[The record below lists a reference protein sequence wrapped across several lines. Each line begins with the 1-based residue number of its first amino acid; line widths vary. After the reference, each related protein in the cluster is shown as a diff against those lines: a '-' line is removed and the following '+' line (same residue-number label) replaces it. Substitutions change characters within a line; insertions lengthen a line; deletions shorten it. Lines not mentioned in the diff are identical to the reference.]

1 MINDES
7 KHSEMTNDTNLV
19 WQLLVKKRKFVLLT
33 TLLITITVYVFTS
46 PWVIKPKYKSE
57 IIVYPPGTNSAKI
70 FIERDP
76 RFGADKE
83 IDEHIQIFES
93 VKLRDSIIHKYDLV
107 THYNI
112 DTAGPTK
119 AYQLH
124 AEYNDNIKID
134 RTRYNSIMVTVYDT
148 DPVLAAAIAN
158 DIITIGDKVK
168 NEIIHTNLMQIFYS
182 IEREFK
188 LKSNALD
195 EMALKVNAATKSTI
209 AEGAKIATL
218 NTTDIIRQQANIQS
232 YIKVYTEQRKND
244 LARLLQQYLNLME
257 SYFLLQQ
264 NYLQAFTNAN
274 SDVPSCYI
282 ISPAEVSY
290 KKAFPPRLLLTLAG
304 GAFGFF
310 TAWFIVIVINKFNQP

>member
-1 MINDES
+1 
-7 KHSEMTNDTNLV
+7 
-19 WQLLVKKRKFVLLT
+19 
-33 TLLITITVYVFTS
+33 
-46 PWVIKPKYKSE
+46 
-57 IIVYPPGTNSAKI
+57 
-70 FIERDP
+70 
-76 RFGADKE
+76 
-83 IDEHIQIFES
+83 
-93 VKLRDSIIHKYDLV
+93 
-107 THYNI
+107 
-112 DTAGPTK
+112 
-119 AYQLH
+119 
-124 AEYNDNIKID
+124 
-134 RTRYNSIMVTVYDT
+134 MVTVYDT

-232 YIKVYTEQRKND
+232 YIKVYTEQQKND

-264 NYLQAFTNAN
+264 NISGVYLMFEKKGSNA
-274 SDVPSCYI
+274 
-282 ISPAEVSY
+282 
-290 KKAFPPRLLLTLAG
+290 G
-304 GAFGFF
+304 FGF
-310 TAWFIVIVINKFNQP
+310 AIDDSMIDGRCSPVLRKQ

>member
-1 MINDES
+1 MATVGEKAKICFAYN
-7 KHSEMTNDTNLV
+7 
-19 WQLLVKKRKFVLLT
+19 
-33 TLLITITVYVFTS
+33 ITYYHNCIRIYFALGNKTKIQIGNYCLPT
-46 PWVIKPKYKSE
+46 
-57 IIVYPPGTNSAKI
+57 GTNSAKI

-232 YIKVYTEQRKND
+232 YIKVYTEQQKMTSRDYCSNI
-244 LARLLQQYLNLME
+244 L
-257 SYFLLQQ
+257 
-264 NYLQAFTNAN
+264 
-274 SDVPSCYI
+274 I
-282 ISPAEVSY
+282 
-290 KKAFPPRLLLTLAG
+290 
-304 GAFGFF
+304 
-310 TAWFIVIVINKFNQP
+310 